1 MVVSGHALNAFL
13 ESASEFVG
21 SLADCNEMQSVARK
35 IVHRMLHNREAPLH
49 AAEHPFRK
57 YANFEKS
64 FYENMAALAYDIM
77 NEIQDAHLRGYVV
90 SFFHSGGANY
100 QVTKELIED
109 YFDFVDGCSYAEEG
123 IDDNLSDID
132 NEQGS
137 QHNLEEEQEGQG
149 QGDEESVGSEESEVG
164 EEENENEEDSVGNE
178 NDEEDEEEESED
190 EEDVIDLEAAII
202 NPHVWLGE

>member
-1 MVVSGHALNAFL
+1 
-13 ESASEFVG
+13 
-21 SLADCNEMQSVARK
+21 MQSVARK

-123 IDDNLSDID
+123 IDENMSEIEDDQN
-132 NEQGS
+132 S
-137 QHNLEEEQEGQG
+137 QHQLHEEGG
-149 QGDEESVGSEESEVG
+149 
-164 EEENENEEDSVGNE
+164 NEEDEIVGNE
-178 NDEEDEEEESED
+178 EGQNNNEEDEGEDSEEESIGNENADADAEESDDEDDEEEEL
-190 EEDVIDLEAAII
+190 DLEAAII
-202 NPHVWLGE
+202 NTHVWLGE